1 MGRPKV
7 DERPPV
13 RVRRVDGQHVSL
25 PTVGVVLDPSAEVPA
40 AVADELIAS
49 GVYEAVPT
57 EVEP

>member
-1 MGRPKV
+1 
-7 DERPPV
+7 
-13 RVRRVDGQHVSL
+13 VDGQHVSL